1 MTESFLALARKY
13 RPKSLSELIG
23 QDIFVST
30 IKNAIKNNR
39 LAHAYLFSGVRG
51 VGKTTTARILA
62 HLFNGEEKAEGTPID
77 LFEVD
82 AARYTTVDT
91 MRELLDGIK
100 YRPSNWKYKVYILDE
115 VHMLST
121 SAVSSLLKNL
131 EEPPEHVKF
140 IFCTTEPRKIPA
152 TIISRCQRFDLKRI
166 SFNVL
171 GKYLQDISLKE
182 KYEIDINAASIIAHA
197 SDGSVR
203 DALSILDKALSLGE
217 KKVTEKHIQDLLGLV
232 DRTKIYLLFE
242 NLMSGKTKEG
252 LEIFKDLYSSG
263 ADPVVI
269 INDLL
274 ELVHWLSR
282 LVITPEVSDEV
293 GVSQIDKEKGLELSK
308 KLTMPELSQ
317 TWQILLK
324 GYQELQNHDMP
335 QIVAEMILIKLAF
348 AAELPTIDEIS
359 NNLLN
364 EKQNEIT
371 KDQIKSET
379 KILEKDSNEIDEI
392 KKEKKKSG
400 MSSDTVMEMK
410 NIETL
415 AKKENVEDAET
426 RDFKAEKKITI
437 NSFKDVVDIFLKKK
451 EILLFN
457 NLFSHVNL
465 VRFEKG
471 KIELNPKADAPKDL
485 ASKVSQLLFE
495 WTKIK
500 WHILMTKE
508 KGDPTLEEQNE
519 KLKENVLNSL
529 SKNER
534 IKEILNA
541 FKGAK
546 IEDVKSEGEENE

>member
-1 MTESFLALARKY
+1 M
-13 RPKSLSELIG
+13 
-23 QDIFVST
+23 
-30 IKNAIKNNR
+30 
-39 LAHAYLFSGVRG
+39 
-51 VGKTTTARILA
+51 
-62 HLFNGEEKAEGTPID
+62 
-77 LFEVD
+77 
-82 AARYTTVDT
+82 
-91 MRELLDGIK
+91 
-100 YRPSNWKYKVYILDE
+100 
-115 VHMLST
+115 
-121 SAVSSLLKNL
+121 
-131 EEPPEHVKF
+131 
-140 IFCTTEPRKIPA
+140 
-152 TIISRCQRFDLKRI
+152 
-166 SFNVL
+166 
-171 GKYLQDISLKE
+171 
-182 KYEIDINAASIIAHA
+182 
-197 SDGSVR
+197 
-203 DALSILDKALSLGE
+203 
-217 KKVTEKHIQDLLGLV
+217 
-232 DRTKIYLLFE
+232 LFE

-415 AKKENVEDAET
+415 AKKRKHRKFRN
-426 RDFKAEKKITI
+426 
-437 NSFKDVVDIFLKKK
+437 
-451 EILLFN
+451 
-457 NLFSHVNL
+457 
-465 VRFEKG
+465 
-471 KIELNPKADAPKDL
+471 
-485 ASKVSQLLFE
+485 
-495 WTKIK
+495 
-500 WHILMTKE
+500 
-508 KGDPTLEEQNE
+508 
-519 KLKENVLNSL
+519 
-529 SKNER
+529 
-534 IKEILNA
+534 
-541 FKGAK
+541 
-546 IEDVKSEGEENE
+546 